1 MAPAFQSG
9 ANLLQNEGRYYN
21 VCFKALLQIR
31 ELLESGAGS
40 LLLRVIVPT
49 TKWGSYQKVG
59 QYIDHR
65 FINKESVRKIFCLP
79 PMGHSSHLST

>member
-31 ELLESGAGS
+31 ELLESGTGS
-40 LLLRVIVPT
+40 LLLRVTVPT
-49 TKWGSYQKVG
+49 TKWASY
-59 QYIDHR
+59 
-65 FINKESVRKIFCLP
+65 
-79 PMGHSSHLST
+79 